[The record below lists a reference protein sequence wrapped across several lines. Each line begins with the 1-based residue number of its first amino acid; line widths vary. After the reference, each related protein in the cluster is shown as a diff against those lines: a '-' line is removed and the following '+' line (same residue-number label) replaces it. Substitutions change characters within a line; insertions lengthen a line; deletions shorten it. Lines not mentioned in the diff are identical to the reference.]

1 MDPVAAMGAAIVRAA
16 TEDNWQQISETVVEL
31 WGRLLPH
38 QAAAVEADL
47 AELRQALQANPVGR
61 TSPRRQLLEEVWQ
74 LRFQRLTEVGRSD
87 PADLRRFIEQ
97 RLVPLLPDEAAPE
110 PTSVVLEARATDHGV
125 VFQAGRD
132 QRVHY
137 RTDPS

>member
-1 MDPVAAMGAAIVRAA
+1 MDPVATVGAAIVRAA
-16 TEDNWQQISETVVEL
+16 TGDNWQQISETVVEL

-38 QAAAVEADL
+38 QVSAIEADL
-47 AELRQALQANPVGR
+47 AELRQALQTRPVGR
-61 TSPRRQLLEEVWQ
+61 ASPRRQLLEDAWQ
-74 LRFQRLTEVGRSD
+74 LRFQRLAEASGSD
-87 PADLRRFIEQ
+87 PVGLHQFIEQ
-97 RLVPLLPDEAAPE
+97 RLVPLLPEEPAPQS
-110 PTSVVLEARATDHGV
+110 TSVVLEARATDHGV